1 MDLCTYNINATI
13 VVLEKEHPHTQ
24 KNFRNYQ
31 KCLFVALAVIF
42 FVRARQE
49 RAQSTVGFFVRCL
62 KTLRTQLLG
71 KKKNSGRTDRK

>member
-49 RAQSTVGFFVRCL
+49 HCWIFCP
-62 KTLRTQLLG
+62 LLENTADSVTW
-71 KKKNSGRTDRK
+71 KEKEFREDRQKVKLG

>member
-1 MDLCTYNINATI
+1 MYINATI

-31 KCLFVALAVIF
+31 KCSFVALAVIF
-42 FVRARQE
+42 ACRERARQG

-62 KTLRTQLLG
+62 KTLRTQFLG